1 MKRLRLHITL
11 LSEETM
17 KSALFAIVL
26 FIFSLTAFAQEPA
39 RPNRPSAEEM
49 QKMMEMSMGAMAPA
63 MSKMTEA
70 MIEAQLKAAENPE
83 TARRI
88 AVFKKNLYDAL
99 LKQGFSKRE
108 ALSIMEATP
117 APSAT
122 PSMK

>member
-1 MKRLRLHITL
+1 
-11 LSEETM
+11 M

-26 FIFSLTAFAQEPA
+26 FIFSLTAIAQEPA

>member
-1 MKRLRLHITL
+1 
-11 LSEETM
+11 M
-17 KSALFAIVL
+17 KSVLFATVL
-26 FIFSLTAFAQEPA
+26 FIFSLTAIAQEPT
-39 RPNRPSAEEM
+39 RPSRPSAEDM

-63 MSKMTEA
+63 MAKMTEA

-99 LKQGFSKRE
+99 LKQGFSKPE
-108 ALSIMEATP
+108 ALSVMQATP

>member
-1 MKRLRLHITL
+1 MKRVHLAII
-11 LSEETM
+11 LS
-17 KSALFAIVL
+17 
-26 FIFSLTAFAQEPA
+26 IFSLMAMAQEPA
-39 RPNRPSAEEM
+39 RPNRPSPEDM
-49 QKMMEMSMGAMAPA
+49 QKMMEMSMGAMVPA
-63 MSKMTEA
+63 MAKMTEA

-88 AVFKKNLYDAL
+88 AIFKKNLYDAL

-108 ALSIMEATP
+108 GLSIMEATP